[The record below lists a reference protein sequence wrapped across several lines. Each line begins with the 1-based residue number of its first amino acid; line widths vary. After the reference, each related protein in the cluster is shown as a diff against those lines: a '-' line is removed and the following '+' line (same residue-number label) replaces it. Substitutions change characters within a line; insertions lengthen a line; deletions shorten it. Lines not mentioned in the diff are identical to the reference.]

1 MNEQSNLETAQF
13 WTQVKGEAPQVRT
26 FALIPEG
33 WEGKLDEHPQDEKIF
48 HWLNNEEWITLGTGE
63 TYGNAEVLSCACD
76 ECESERYAQQW
87 EEEFNA

>member
-1 MNEQSNLETAQF
+1 MNEQSNLEIAQF
-13 WTQVKGEAPQVRT
+13 WTQVKGEVPQVRT

-48 HWLNNEEWITLGTGE
+48 YWLNNEEWIALGAGE